1 MRAIPREVGL
11 NSNQIE
17 VLVGT
22 LLGDGNLS
30 LHGKNARLHIKHS
43 SKQCSLVNYKR
54 QVFDS
59 ITSMKVRFF
68 SQNVKEKSY
77 SFCEFVTKTS
87 SDLTYFYNLFYPNFK
102 KVVPSN
108 LGLFLTPISLSVWIM
123 DDGAAEYSGLSL
135 QTHSFEKSEVDY
147 LRDLL
152 FSTFGLKTSSR
163 KNKNKWI
170 IYFPKSSMLS
180 LISIVDKHILNDFK
194 YKLIPYSLRINPVET
209 IRRTPV

>member
-1 MRAIPREVGL
+1 MRTIPREVGL

-43 SKQCSLVNYKR
+43 LKQLSLVNYKR
-54 QVFDS
+54 QVFDC
-59 ITSMKVRFF
+59 ITTMKVRTF
-68 SQNVKEKSY
+68 SQKVKEKEY
-77 SFCEFVTKTS
+77 SFCEFVTNTNKN
-87 SDLTYFYNLFYPNFK
+87 LTNFYDLFYPNFK
-102 KVVPSN
+102 KVVPKN
-108 LGLFLTPISLSVWIM
+108 LEQFLSPVSLSVWIM

-152 FSTFGLKTSSR
+152 LSRFQLETSSR

-170 IYFPKSSMLS
+170 IFFPKSAMARLINIVEQHMLF
-180 LISIVDKHILNDFK
+180 DFR
-194 YKLIPYSLRINPVET
+194 YKLIPYNLRTNPVET